1 MTSMDNKQAASL
13 IEKWIPYYEMDEPE
27 AWERDEYPSV
37 KNACKSMRLAIQVLR
52 SKPAAGDA
60 QLKEAAKQLEQF
72 LEEHYLDDPD
82 EWEKENA
89 AFVQQV
95 LEAIQYTIVFLKK

>member
-1 MTSMDNKQAASL
+1 MDNKQAASL
-13 IEKWIPYYEMDEPE
+13 IEKWIPYYEMDEPV

-52 SKPAAGDA
+52 GKPAAGDA

-82 EWEKENA
+82 EWEKENV

-95 LEAIQYTIVFLKK
+95 QEAIQHTIVFLKK

>member
-1 MTSMDNKQAASL
+1 MDNKQAASL

-52 SKPAAGDA
+52 GKPAAGDA
-60 QLKEAAKQLEQF
+60 QLKEATKQLEQF

-82 EWEKENA
+82 EWEKENV

>member
-1 MTSMDNKQAASL
+1 LTSMDNKQAASL

-52 SKPAAGDA
+52 GKPAAGDA

-82 EWEKENA
+82 EWEKENV

>member
-1 MTSMDNKQAASL
+1 MDNKQAASL
-13 IEKWIPYYEMDEPE
+13 IEKWITYYEMDEPE

-37 KNACKSMRLAIQVLR
+37 KNACKSMRLAIQALR
-52 SKPAAGDA
+52 GKAAAGDA

-82 EWEKENA
+82 EWEKENV

-95 LEAIQYTIVFLKK
+95 LEAIQYTIVYLKK